1 MDNTVE
7 REAMFYDQLE
17 DQQVRCLLCPHCC
30 LLKVG
35 EIGTCR
41 GRKNISG
48 KLIAINYGKT
58 MGISLDPIEKK
69 PLYHYRPGSQILSL
83 GPNSCNFSCFY
94 CQNYDSSQIS
104 CPTGYISPEQLYN
117 LVLEHSY
124 QNYKQV
130 AFTYTEPFTW
140 YEYIYDFAKIA
151 KDTDIVMVTNGYINP
166 VPLKELMP
174 NIRAMNIDLKSIRN
188 EFYVKYCNG
197 GLETVKQTI
206 ITAYNFGIHIELTN
220 LLIPTLNDAEEDIRD
235 LIDFVASVSIDIPLH
250 FSAYYPA
257 YKSNIP
263 PTPSR
268 IVLRACQLAK
278 EKLSYVYAGNI
289 WSDEFKETYCP
300 KCHNLVIS
308 AQRRI
313 VGIDDKGQCNNCS
326 YKIYGVF

>member
-1 MDNTVE
+1 
-7 REAMFYDQLE
+7 
-17 DQQVRCLLCPHCC
+17 
-30 LLKVG
+30 
-35 EIGTCR
+35 
-41 GRKNISG
+41 
-48 KLIAINYGKT
+48 
-58 MGISLDPIEKK
+58 
-69 PLYHYRPGSQILSL
+69 
-83 GPNSCNFSCFY
+83 
-94 CQNYDSSQIS
+94 
-104 CPTGYISPEQLYN
+104 
-117 LVLEHSY
+117 
-124 QNYKQV
+124 
-130 AFTYTEPFTW
+130 
-140 YEYIYDFAKIA
+140 
-151 KDTDIVMVTNGYINP
+151 
-166 VPLKELMP
+166 
-174 NIRAMNIDLKSIRN
+174 MNIDLKSIRN

-206 ITAYNFGIHIELTN
+206 INAYNFGIHIELTN